1 MPQSLR
7 VTEAGWQ
14 GRVGQRPCWHLLTAV
29 CAKLSEALMR
39 DLLSDLWPRPLVPRV
54 SLELEH
60 NLSDLSWPWDGLAES
75 WAWDP
80 ESNSAPAA

>member
-7 VTEAGWQ
+7 VTEAGWH
-14 GRVGQRPCWHLLTAV
+14 GRVGLRPCWHLLTAV
-29 CAKLSEALMR
+29 HAKLSEALMR

-60 NLSDLSWPWDGLAES
+60 DLSDLSWLLVGWVGRQLRVGS
-75 WAWDP
+75 RV
-80 ESNSAPAA
+80 